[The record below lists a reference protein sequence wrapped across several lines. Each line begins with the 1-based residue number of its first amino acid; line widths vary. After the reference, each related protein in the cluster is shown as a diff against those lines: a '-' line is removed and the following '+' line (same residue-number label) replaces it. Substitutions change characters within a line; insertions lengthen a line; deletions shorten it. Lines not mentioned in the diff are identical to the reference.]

1 MSRRYLASAMT
12 LSLADDAIALAEEY
26 LRVPSGVK
34 AGEPLVLTPEQI
46 EFLIEW
52 YRVTPDGRSFVWQRG
67 CWSALDVYEIEVPS

>member
-12 LSLADDAIALAEEY
+12 LGPLGLVELAEEY

-52 YRVTPDGRSFVWQRG
+52 YRVTPDGRSFVWQRVLVG
-67 CWSALDVYEIEVPS
+67 PRRLRN